1 MDYCFTLRPLETPSS
16 TVWAPILT
24 FSAYNTLNIPS
35 TARHISLIRLAPLQR
50 PLMSFGIEPSLAISL
65 PDLLALKGGSPA
77 FDRCLTHYVVE
88 CLAPISSEGHA
99 HYAMMSPPFE
109 STTQP
114 SRKSRRD
121 RAQTA
126 WRCMS
131 SALPVHRF
139 PDRIAE
145 SSAAV
150 GPIKTDV
157 AFFVSG

>member
-50 PLMSFGIEPSLAISL
+50 PLMSFGMEPSLAISL

-99 HYAMMSPPFE
+99 HYVMMSLRFE

-126 WRCMS
+126 RRGMS
-131 SALPVHRF
+131 STLPVHSLL
-139 PDRIAE
+139 DGIAE
-145 SSAAV
+145 SAAAIAFHKR
-150 GPIKTDV
+150 PV
-157 AFFVSG
+157 AWI